1 MMSTG
6 RARSQRRS
14 APINEGFNRLAWLF
28 PYLIGATGAACV
40 GIAAFRW
47 TRREDA
53 TPGAA
58 PAGSDAAAAEPEV
71 RGSEQ
76 VKAAMDRPHCSV
88 RALRR
93 AQLGGILRVDVDD

>member
-1 MMSTG
+1 VPG
-6 RARSQRRS
+6 H
-14 APINEGFNRLAWLF
+14 L
-28 PYLIGATGAACV
+28 GAQAEV
-40 GIAAFRW
+40 H
-47 TRREDA
+47 
-53 TPGAA
+53 
-58 PAGSDAAAAEPEV
+58 AAAAEPEV

>member
-1 MMSTG
+1 MPPATCT
-6 RARSQRRS
+6 S
-14 APINEGFNRLAWLF
+14 ATAYR
-28 PYLIGATGAACV
+28 
-40 GIAAFRW
+40 
-47 TRREDA
+47 DA
-53 TPGAA
+53 TVVPGHLGAQA
-58 PAGSDAAAAEPEV
+58 EVHAAAAEPEV